1 MRKVKWGE
9 FKLTDVFDVKN
20 TKNIISSDIVENSGT
35 TPYLCASS
43 ENNAVSTYI
52 KYNENFLEKGNCVFI
67 GGKTFVVSYQEND
80 FYSNDSHNLALYLK
94 EGKKSKAIYLSL
106 AACIYKSLFHKYSW
120 GNSISKAKIQN
131 DIIVL
136 PITDSGTI
144 NFDFM
149 ESLVAELEAER
160 VAELEAERVAE
171 LEAYLTVSGLDNY
184 ELSKE
189 EKLTLKLFSENR
201 IVFDGFRFDIIFNNI
216 KQGRRLK
223 KEDQLP
229 GNIPFVMSGITNT
242 GVVGCI
248 SNPVTIFPA
257 NSITI
262 DIFGNS
268 FYRGYEFGAGDD
280 TGVYWND
287 DVLYTQK
294 TMLFF
299 AATMEKALK
308 GKFSYGKKLRSSQSH
323 SFKMMLPSKNGKP
336 DYKAMELL
344 ISAIQKLVIKDVVEY
359 ADRKI
364 NATKQIIN

>member
-1 MRKVKWGE
+1 MGSIKPVKKPEFGGCPPGKIKASLNEKLRKVKWGE

-20 TKNIISSDIVENSGT
+20 TKNILSSDIVENSGT

-149 ESLVAELEAER
+149 ESF
-160 VAELEAERVAE
+160 VAE

-184 ELSKE
+184 ELSKDE
-189 EKLTLKLFSENR
+189 EQAIADYTSYDWKSFNLKELYGKSTR
-201 IVFDGFRFDIIFNNI
+201 G
-216 KQGRRLK
+216 KRLK
-223 KEDQLP
+223 SEDRIP
-229 GNIPFVMSGITNT
+229 GTLPFVTAGEAEEGVSAFIGNDVQVFEKNT
-242 GVVGCI
+242 
-248 SNPVTIFPA
+248 T
-257 NSITI
+257 TI
-262 DIFGNS
+262 DMFGS
-268 FYRGYEFGAGDD
+268 AKYRNYQYGGDD
-280 TGVYWND
+280 HVAIVHTESIPM
-287 DVLYTQK
+287 K
-294 TMLFF
+294 
-299 AATMEKALK
+299 AAIFVTSACHKAAHT
-308 GKFSYGKKLRSSQSH
+308 GKFDYGHNFYAKDADALNI
-323 SFKMMLPSKNGKP
+323 MLPAKNGNP
-336 DYKAMELL
+336 DYKA
-344 ISAIQKLVIKDVVEY
+344 Y
-359 ADRKI
+359 PKI
-364 NATKQIIN
+364 IVA

>member
-1 MRKVKWGE
+1 M
-9 FKLTDVFDVKN
+9 FPAY
-20 TKNIISSDIVENSGT
+20 SSD
-35 TPYLCASS
+35 S
-43 ENNAVSTYI
+43 ENNGIVGY
-52 KYNENFLEKGNCVFI
+52 YNKPEFI
-67 GGKTFVVSYQEND
+67 CDSNNPVYVIFGDHTRTMSIARKSFSVLDNVKVLHTNIEND
-80 FYSNDSHNLALYLK
+80 NVLLFIFAVWKKQIPNLGYKRHWSIAKECILELPTKDQKIDTAFMDSF
-94 EGKKSKAIYLSL
+94 I
-106 AACIYKSLFHKYSW
+106 
-120 GNSISKAKIQN
+120 
-131 DIIVL
+131 
-136 PITDSGTI
+136 
-144 NFDFM
+144 
-149 ESLVAELEAER
+149 AELEAER
-160 VAELEAERVAE
+160 IAELS
-171 LEAYLTVSGLDNY
+171 AYLKVSGLDNY

-189 EKLTLKLFSENR
+189 EEQTLKMFSENR

-248 SNPVTIFPA
+248 SNPVASFPA

-336 DYKAMELL
+336 DYESMELL
-344 ISAIQKLVIKDVVEY
+344 ISAIQKLVIKDVVLY
-359 ADRKI
+359 AERKI
-364 NATKQIIN
+364 DATKQAVKNESI